1 MYTHALN
8 SNRWLNFKYHN
19 KKRVKNENN
28 WGIFFKYL
36 YSYGFFNFFFT
47 GNKTKCHGE
56 AKVQLCSNGTHSAAE
71 FKNISF
77 DSGKHKIFHLELL
90 YYCMIYIWNCVQSYC
105 LAVYI
110 KFNFDYLLVLIM
122 NYSRNLPDWSTRRK
136 SPGCQCTVP
145 TFHRNKYVL
154 TNNTLFV
161 WLWYQFGIT
170 SLHILKWIVFL

>member
-1 MYTHALN
+1 MKNTFIIFILI
-8 SNRWLNFKYHN
+8 WLFQN
-19 KKRVKNENN
+19 
-28 WGIFFKYL
+28 I
-36 YSYGFFNFFFT
+36 FT

-56 AKVQLCSNGTHSAAE
+56 AKVQLCSNGTHSTAV

-77 DSGKHKIFHLELL
+77 HSGKHKIFHLELL

-122 NYSRNLPDWSTRRK
+122 NYSRNLPDWSTRCK

-161 WLWYQFGIT
+161 WL
-170 SLHILKWIVFL
+170 